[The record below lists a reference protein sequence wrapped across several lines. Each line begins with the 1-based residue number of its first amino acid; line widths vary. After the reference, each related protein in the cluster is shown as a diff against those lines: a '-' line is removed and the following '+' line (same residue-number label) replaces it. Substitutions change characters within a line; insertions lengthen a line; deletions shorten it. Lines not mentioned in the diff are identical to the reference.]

1 MWIEAAGAFREKYM
15 TVDRQSITVQG
26 PYQNSSRCAL
36 KGTVSRDFSALVR
49 FLSIKSPPLSLI
61 RMATGVYDPRNF
73 EQV

>member
-15 TVDRQSITVQG
+15 TVDRQSITVKG

-49 FLSIKSPPLSLI
+49 FSFYKKPTVIPNPDGYGRI
-61 RMATGVYDPRNF
+61 
-73 EQV
+73 